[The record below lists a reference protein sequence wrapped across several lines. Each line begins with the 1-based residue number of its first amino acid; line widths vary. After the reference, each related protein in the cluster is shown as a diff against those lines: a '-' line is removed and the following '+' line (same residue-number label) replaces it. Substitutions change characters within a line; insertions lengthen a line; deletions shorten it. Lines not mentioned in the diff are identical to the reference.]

1 MNWNLAT
8 YLPEAGACQ
17 KNFYTVVVGELVC
30 FFTSNAKCGELFK
43 LFLDYILYQVCAFY
57 EFMNH
62 NCRLLKSSFYTQGI

>member
-30 FFTSNAKCGELFK
+30 FFTSNAKCIELFK
-43 LFLDYILYQVCAFY
+43 LFLDNILINFALFY

-62 NCRLLKSSFYTQGI
+62 ICKLKFSFDTQGT